1 MHVNCSTCL
10 ELLSPSADLSSAP
23 CGHVFH
29 STCILQWLETG
40 KNNCPQC
47 RTKCRENQLRRIY
60 FTEGVDVPSDIDAN
74 YLQQQLDSMTFQLR
88 CAKNEKEKLLE
99 SLNDTS
105 AKNIGL
111 KEEYRDLD
119 IRFKEAQESMKYA
132 KEQVKQF
139 SKEKKKASDAQKR
152 VNELEDQLKLY
163 ETIQVSVKESFPVM
177 KERLHHM
184 NDYSEN
190 TKQLIQISEELK
202 KELVN
207 KSNEVKKL
215 HRELQHKTNEC
226 ASVKHQLENS
236 SKNANEFSIA
246 NRKLRNDLELLE
258 EHNEKLRAD
267 LDKMDHYVVQSSS
280 NSSSNSQPIVK
291 SPFKLYKSPP
301 TPKGTTKECG
311 IVGIKRRS
319 PLKRTLSSQENLPK
333 SLFSKSVVN
342 SVSSSQPSTSFYN
355 GLGGHSKPEAT
366 PDFQL
371 SKRPKLQ
378 MHQHQKAKKTANNK
392 KLQTLNKYF
401 TLDTP

>member
-29 STCILQWLETG
+29 TTCILQWLETG

-60 FTEGVDVPSDIDAN
+60 FTEGVDVASDIDAN

-88 CAKNEKEKLLE
+88 CAKSEKEKLQE
-99 SLNDTS
+99 SLNDAS

-152 VNELEDQLKLY
+152 VSQLEDELKLY

-184 NDYSEN
+184 KDYSEN
-190 TKQLIQISEELK
+190 TKQLILLSEELK

-226 ASVKHQLENS
+226 ASVKHQLD
-236 SKNANEFSIA
+236 EFSIA
-246 NRKLRNDLELLE
+246 NKKLRNDLELLE
-258 EHNEKLRAD
+258 EHNEKLHGD
-267 LDKMDHYVVQSSS
+267 LDRMDLVVHSSL
-280 NSSSNSQPIVK
+280 NSSASQPSVK

-301 TPKGTTKECG
+301 TPKATTKECG
-311 IVGIKRRS
+311 IVGILRRS

-333 SLFSKSVVN
+333 SLFSKSVVK
-342 SVSSSQPSTSFYN
+342 SVLSLQPSTSFYN
-355 GLGGHSKPEAT
+355 GLKGHSKPEAT
-366 PDFQL
+366 PAFQL

-378 MHQHQKAKKTANNK
+378 MHQQQKPKKTINNK

>member
-29 STCILQWLETG
+29 TTCILQWLETG

-60 FTEGVDVPSDIDAN
+60 FTEGVDVASDIDAN

-88 CAKNEKEKLLE
+88 CAKSEKEKLQE

-152 VNELEDQLKLY
+152 VSQLEDELKLY

-190 TKQLIQISEELK
+190 TKQLILLSEELK

-226 ASVKHQLENS
+226 ASVKHKLDNS
-236 SKNANEFSIA
+236 LKNVNEFSIA
-246 NRKLRNDLELLE
+246 NKKLRNDLELLE
-258 EHNEKLRAD
+258 EHNEKLHGD
-267 LDKMDHYVVQSSS
+267 LDRMDFVVHSSS
-280 NSSSNSQPIVK
+280 NSSASQPSVK
-291 SPFKLYKSPP
+291 SPFKLNKSPP
-301 TPKGTTKECG
+301 TPKATTKECG

-333 SLFSKSVVN
+333 SLFSKSVVK
-342 SVSSSQPSTSFYN
+342 SVLSLQPSTSFYN
-355 GLGGHSKPEAT
+355 GLKGHSKPEAT
-366 PDFQL
+366 PAFQL

-378 MHQHQKAKKTANNK
+378 MHQQQKPKKTTNNK

>member
-29 STCILQWLETG
+29 TTCILQWLETG

-60 FTEGVDVPSDIDAN
+60 FTEGVDVASDIDAN

-88 CAKNEKEKLLE
+88 CAKSEKEKLQE

-105 AKNIGL
+105 TKNIGL

-152 VNELEDQLKLY
+152 VSQLEDELKLY

-184 NDYSEN
+184 KDYSEN
-190 TKQLIQISEELK
+190 TKQLILLSEELK

-226 ASVKHQLENS
+226 ASVKHQLD
-236 SKNANEFSIA
+236 EFSIA
-246 NRKLRNDLELLE
+246 NKKLRNDLELLE
-258 EHNEKLRAD
+258 EHNEKLHGD
-267 LDKMDHYVVQSSS
+267 LDRMDLVVHSS
-280 NSSSNSQPIVK
+280 NSSASQPSVK

-301 TPKGTTKECG
+301 TPKATTKECG
-311 IVGIKRRS
+311 IVGILRRS

-333 SLFSKSVVN
+333 SLFSKSVVK
-342 SVSSSQPSTSFYN
+342 SVLSLQPSTSFYN
-355 GLGGHSKPEAT
+355 GLKGHSKPEAT
-366 PDFQL
+366 PAFQL

-378 MHQHQKAKKTANNK
+378 MHQQQKPKKTINNK